1 MNTYF
6 LILLILLISFLFFKT
21 NTKEFFTED
30 VNYIWSKYTIL
41 NNTDY
46 NFVKAPVISSN
57 EMILKQIKQANDILW
72 IRNGDN
78 KKNSIKTDLDIFS
91 EMIDKLNKPVIL
103 ITTDGVR
110 DVPSTYNNKTVQTI
124 LNSPKIKKWYTQNY
138 DRTIIHPKLNHY
150 PIGLD
155 LHSYLNNN
163 NNLEK
168 KKSLFFNP
176 NILKIKPDA
185 PKKFFDLYIEIRN
198 KHKDN
203 KINKIFCDTH
213 LSNTHPSR
221 KNMGNIIKNNKM
233 IHFQNKR
240 IPHKDILN
248 MYAKHRFVLSPR
260 GNGLDC
266 HRTWEIFLLGSV
278 VITQT
283 SPLDS
288 MYLNNN
294 LPVVIVNDYNELNNI
309 SNEQLNIWWNNNY
322 EKTLLDNILEKSDK
336 RYWIK

>member
-46 NFVKAPVISSN
+46 NFVKAPIISSN

-78 KKNSIKTDLDIFS
+78 KKNSVKTDLDIFS

-168 KKSLFFNP
+168 KKIIIFY
-176 NILKIKPDA
+176 
-185 PKKFFDLYIEIRN
+185 PKY
-198 KHKDN
+198 
-203 KINKIFCDTH
+203 T
-213 LSNTHPSR
+213 
-221 KNMGNIIKNNKM
+221 
-233 IHFQNKR
+233 
-240 IPHKDILN
+240 
-248 MYAKHRFVLSPR
+248 
-260 GNGLDC
+260 
-266 HRTWEIFLLGSV
+266 
-278 VITQT
+278 
-283 SPLDS
+283 
-288 MYLNNN
+288 
-294 LPVVIVNDYNELNNI
+294 
-309 SNEQLNIWWNNNY
+309 
-322 EKTLLDNILEKSDK
+322 
-336 RYWIK
+336 

>member
-1 MNTYF
+1 
-6 LILLILLISFLFFKT
+6 
-21 NTKEFFTED
+21 
-30 VNYIWSKYTIL
+30 
-41 NNTDY
+41 
-46 NFVKAPVISSN
+46 
-57 EMILKQIKQANDILW
+57 
-72 IRNGDN
+72 
-78 KKNSIKTDLDIFS
+78 
-91 EMIDKLNKPVIL
+91 
-103 ITTDGVR
+103 
-110 DVPSTYNNKTVQTI
+110 
-124 LNSPKIKKWYTQNY
+124 
-138 DRTIIHPKLNHY
+138 
-150 PIGLD
+150 
-155 LHSYLNNN
+155 
-163 NNLEK
+163 
-168 KKSLFFNP
+168 
-176 NILKIKPDA
+176 
-185 PKKFFDLYIEIRN
+185 
-198 KHKDN
+198 
-203 KINKIFCDTH
+203 
-213 LSNTHPSR
+213 
-221 KNMGNIIKNNKM
+221 M

-278 VITQT
+278 VVTQT